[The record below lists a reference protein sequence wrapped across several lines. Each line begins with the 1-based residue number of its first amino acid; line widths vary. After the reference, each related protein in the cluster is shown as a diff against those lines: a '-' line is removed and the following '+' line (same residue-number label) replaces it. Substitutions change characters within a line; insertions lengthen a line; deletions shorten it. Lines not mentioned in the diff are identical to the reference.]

1 MPTGHLREGRALNH
15 HAENEKLLQGFL
27 RDIEVKGRS
36 RHTVSAYRESIADFL
51 DFTLGLSMAEVS
63 HHEISEWLHFLNT
76 KNVKKSTVG
85 RNLYALRVFFRYV
98 IFEGV
103 RQDSPAELIQGPRVS
118 RPLPHWLSVA
128 EMRQLLAATDNP
140 RDHTLISFMWDSG
153 CRVSE
158 VVGAR
163 IENIEWNV
171 GTIKVLG
178 KGDKERLT
186 PIGNRTLE
194 SMQKYLGE
202 RKNGPVFVSEERG
215 FGPNIQQG
223 SVSRDKKSGCWRG
236 YWRETGA
243 TGKRRM
249 RSVHLGDYE
258 LQTTEQ
264 AQAALTKHLDGKSLA
279 HPLSGVIPLDRR
291 SISRILLTLGV
302 KAGISQK
309 VTPHMLRH
317 SFATHLLEGG
327 ADLRAIQELLG
338 HSSIITTQIYTH
350 CSSVHI
356 REALKKA
363 HPSWQEERDEQK

>member
-1 MPTGHLREGRALNH
+1 MPTGRLREGRALNH
-15 HAENEKLLQGFL
+15 HAENDKLLQGFL
-27 RDIEVKGRS
+27 RDIEIKGRS

-51 DFTLGLSMAEVS
+51 DFTLGLSMAQVS

-76 KNVKKSTVG
+76 KNVKKSTV
-85 RNLYALRVFFRYV
+85 RRHLYALRVFFRYV
-98 IFEGV
+98 VFEGL
-103 RQDSPAELIQGPRVS
+103 RPDSPAELIQGPRVS

-128 EMRQLLAATDNP
+128 EMRQLLAAADNP
-140 RDHTLISFMWDSG
+140 RDHTLIAFMWDSG

-186 PIGNRTLE
+186 PIGTRTLE
-194 SMQKYLGE
+194 CLQKYLGE
-202 RKNGPVFVSEERG
+202 RKNGPVFVSEEPKFRQRG
-215 FGPNIQQG
+215 G
-223 SVSRDKKSGCWRG
+223 VSRDKWGTWRG
-236 YWRETGA
+236 YWNETDA
-243 TGKRRM
+243 TMGKRRM
-249 RSVHLGDYE
+249 LVRLGDYE
-258 LQTTEQ
+258 LQTREQ
-264 AQAALTKHLDGKSLA
+264 ARAALAKHLDGKFLA
-279 HPLSGVIPLDRR
+279 HPLAPLDKR

-302 KAGISQK
+302 KAGISQR

-350 CSSVHI
+350 CSTVHI

-363 HPSWQEERDEQK
+363 HPSWQEERDAEK